1 VSDVL
6 VIAFIALAGLLMW
19 GLIEGCALLLRR

>member
-1 VSDVL
+1 MSDLLVL
-6 VIAFIALAGLLMW
+6 LFIALAGLLMW